1 MRESIAHFWGCPL
14 EYGSFSTGFSD
25 RLHKDKFVATIRLR
39 HFLASALFELECARP
54 YELQKR
60 LRFESRAFRFLA
72 SINAGATFVVSTML
86 TDSNLIGSVQ
96 SFIQRV
102 NPHASESSAR
112 TRLSKVDR
120 FGLGFRSRPTD
131 PQSVAMTCPLHSWLS
146 C

>member
-39 HFLASALFELECARP
+39 HFLASALFELESARP

-72 SINAGATFVVSTML
+72 SATRWRDICRQHNADRFKLDRQCAKFYSARQL
-86 TDSNLIGSVQ
+86 ARLRIKRTDSAVQ
-96 SFIQRV
+96 GRPLRVGLSFTS
-102 NPHASESSAR
+102 N
-112 TRLSKVDR
+112 
-120 FGLGFRSRPTD
+120 
-131 PQSVAMTCPLHSWLS
+131 
-146 C
+146 